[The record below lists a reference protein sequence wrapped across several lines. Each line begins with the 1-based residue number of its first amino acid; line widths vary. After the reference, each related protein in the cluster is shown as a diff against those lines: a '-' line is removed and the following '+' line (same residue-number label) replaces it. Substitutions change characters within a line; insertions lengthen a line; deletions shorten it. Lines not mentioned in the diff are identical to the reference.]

1 MRELLAQTWQN
12 LTANRLRT
20 FLTMFG
26 VAWGVAAIV
35 ILSATGEGFQRGN
48 QRVLEE
54 LGKNIV
60 IIRNGRTSL
69 QAGGQR
75 AGRMIRLT
83 LDDVHALKAKARLLE
98 YVSPELM
105 RTVTAKSRFNSGSL
119 QMSGVWPSY
128 LYMRTIEVDV
138 GRPLRQV
145 DCDEARRVVVIGFE
159 AAKQLFAERAPIGQE
174 ILLNGVP
181 YTVVGRIRKK
191 LQDSNYTGWDDERLF
206 IPYETMRLDFPIP
219 GENFT
224 AQSLSAIIA
233 SSYPWVVDDLERLF
247 DEDNAFIQLAL
258 GAQSPVEQEVRDI
271 LAPRKG
277 FNPEDTE
284 ALGFWNTAL
293 ESVFFKKMIAAM
305 DSFFLSVS
313 LITLALG
320 GIGVMNIMLV
330 SVRERTH
337 EIGIRKALGA
347 SERLIARQ
355 FFLEGLMLTL
365 LAGTVGFGVG
375 VGLCSLVNL
384 APMPERFAGM
394 VVTWPTALLA
404 MATLALVGVLAA
416 TYPARRAA
424 ALPPVEA
431 LRYEI

>member
-12 LTANRLRT
+12 LTANRLRS

-75 AGRMIRLT
+75 AGRIIRLT
-83 LDDVHALKAKARLLE
+83 LDDVHALRAKARLLE

-105 RTVTAKSRFNSGSL
+105 RTVNAKSRFNAGSL
-119 QMSGVWPSY
+119 QMSGVWPDY
-128 LYMRTIEVDV
+128 LYMRTIEIEI
-138 GRPLRQV
+138 GRPFRQL

-159 AAKQLFAERAPIGQE
+159 ASKQLFADRSPIGQQVF
-174 ILLNGVP
+174 LNGIP
-181 YTVVGRIRKK
+181 YEVVGRIRKK

-206 IPYETMRLDFPIP
+206 IPYETMRRDFPLP
-219 GENFT
+219 FENYT
-224 AQSLSAIIA
+224 ESSLSAIIA
-233 SSYPWVVDDLERLF
+233 SSHPWVVDDLERLF
-247 DEDNAFIQLAL
+247 DDNTAFIQLAL
-258 GAQSPVEQEVRDI
+258 GADSPVEQEVREI
-271 LAPRKG
+271 LAPRKR
-277 FNPEDTE
+277 FKPDDTE
-284 ALGFWNTAL
+284 ALNFWNTAL
-293 ESVFFKKMIAAM
+293 EAVFFKKMIAAM

-320 GIGVMNIMLV
+320 GIGVMNIMLI

-347 SERLIARQ
+347 TERVIARQ
-355 FFLEGLMLTL
+355 FFLEGLLLTL
-365 LAGTVGFGVG
+365 LAGAVGFAVG
-375 VGLCSLVNL
+375 YGLCSVVNL

-394 VVTWPTALLA
+394 VVTWPTVVLA
-404 MATLALVGVLAA
+404 MATLALVGVVAS

-424 ALPPVEA
+424 VLPPVEA

>member
-128 LYMRTIEVDV
+128 LYMRTIEIDV
-138 GRPLRQV
+138 GRPLHQI

-159 AAKQLFAERAPIGQE
+159 ASKQLFAERSPVGQE

-365 LAGTVGFGVG
+365 LAGAVGFGVG